1 MSTGKNLTNVHVEGC
16 VPTPLRRTLDQL
28 KRNAEILLPLTSGAS
43 SPDLNINISNL
54 FADDNSTWPE
64 SVVAAVGGPGYAGT
78 LNGDLPRDSGVATVT
93 MTTVDGRVIPVSG
106 YLVKTGYKIS
116 SGQRVFAAMGKNKVW
131 YVLATDDCLV
141 VA

>member
-78 LNGDLPRDSGVATVT
+78 LNADLPRDAGVATVT

-106 YLVKTGYKIS
+106 YYVKTDYKIS
-116 SGQRVFAAMGKNKVW
+116 SGKRVFAMMGKNKVW
-131 YVLATDDCLV
+131 YVITTDDCLV

>member
-28 KRNAEILLPLTSGAS
+28 KRNAEILLPLTSGAD

-54 FADDNSTWPE
+54 FANDNSEWPE
-64 SVVAAVGGPGYAGT
+64 SVIAAVGGPGCAGT
-78 LNGDLPRDSGVATVT
+78 LNADLPRDAGVATIT
-93 MTTVDGRVIPVSG
+93 MDTVDGRTIAVSG
-106 YLVKTGYKIS
+106 YLVKSGYKIS
-116 SGQRVFAAMGKNKVW
+116 SGKRVFAVMGRNKIW
-131 YVLATDDCLV
+131 YVVSTDDCLV